1 MAQTQAPGGLMGTL
15 FGQASRASLLKGALT
30 VGLSPPSPLPDH
42 HHQSDETQSQTPSH
56 GQQPVRPSSNAPP
69 KLSPQE
75 KGSGVTLSRS
85 PSVNP
90 LEMQTC
96 TPADV
101 FSYYDHDS
109 DGLLN
114 KPEFARAIRACGGCP
129 SEKQVN
135 QWFKELASDEEVS
148 QLPLVVQDTQL
159 RGAPSQAHKIRLVPP
174 VQSLKTGINKKTFAE
189 EIPRLI
195 HDSPGPSRSDILESL
210 KTFTVQKDNQPGF
223 ILETE
228 TIRTVLGGMGPEHLQ
243 PHEVDA
249 VLQGLEHKTG
259 QIHFGSML
267 DRLSQRSSN
276 PLLGTQLPVRK
287 HPAHAGANKDARAV
301 RSQRSGY

>member
-1 MAQTQAPGGLMGTL
+1 MAQTQVPGGLVGTM

-30 VGLSPPSPLPDH
+30 LGLSPPSPMPEIKEMSEEKSDH
-42 HHQSDETQSQTPSH
+42 GSGFSGTPSL
-56 GQQPVRPSSNAPP
+56 GAPKGGAP
-69 KLSPQE
+69 AKLAP
-75 KGSGVTLSRS
+75 GGHVNLSRS

-90 LEMQTC
+90 IEMQTC
-96 TPADV
+96 TPVDV
-101 FSYYDHDS
+101 FSYYDQDS

-114 KPEFARAIRACGGCP
+114 KAEFARAIRACGGCP

-135 QWFKELASDEEVS
+135 HWFKELASDEEISIQIGV
-148 QLPLVVQDTQL
+148 PETNMKAT
-159 RGAPSQAHKIRLVPP
+159 GGKIPNLRLVPP
-174 VQSLKTGINKKTFAE
+174 VQSIKTGINKKTFAE

-243 PHEVDA
+243 PNEVDA

-267 DRLSQRSSN
+267 DRLSQRASN
-276 PLLGTQLPVRK
+276 PLLGAPSFARK
-287 HPAHAGANKDARAV
+287 QPAHASANKDNRAV